1 MVNKYILALQ
11 TLSYSSKIGI
21 NEEASEGCAII
32 TVSNKCEVNLL
43 LKGLIE
49 PPKEI
54 AKLQKKIDFLQ
65 STEKKLKQMINAA
78 DYAAKVPEDVQQ
90 SNSEKLAQ
98 TVTEI
103 KRLDSA
109 ISALQKMAI

>member
-1 MVNKYILALQ
+1 MLALQ

-21 NEEASEGCAII
+21 NEEAPEGCAII
-32 TVSNKCEVNLL
+32 TVSDKCEVNLL

-54 AKLQKKIDFLQ
+54 AKLQKMIVSLQ
-65 STEKKLKQMINAA
+65 NTEKKLKQMISAA
-78 DYAAKVPEDVQQ
+78 DYTIKVPEEVRR
-90 SNSEKLAQ
+90 SNSEKLTQ

-103 KRLDSA
+103 ERLENA